1 MAQQT
6 GTGFKLQVY
15 ESSAFQPL
23 THSTSHDWGATVNML
38 DITTKDS
45 AGDKEQMPGLREKSC
60 SAEFQY
66 DAADTYN
73 FDYLFEKAEAGT
85 KLQMRLTDGVTGHK
99 QYTFYAYVSNL
110 QLSAPDNEVQT
121 FTLDIAITG
130 AVTTATIS

>member
-6 GTGFKLQVY
+6 GTGFKLYTY
-15 ESSAFQPL
+15 ESAAYQLLS
-23 THSTSHDWGATVNML
+23 HSTSHDWGATVNML

-66 DAADTYN
+66 DGADTYN
-73 FDYLFEKAEAGT
+73 HAYLFAAAEAGT
-85 KLQMRLTDGVTGHK
+85 KLQLRLTDLVSGHK
-99 QYTFYAYVSNL
+99 NFTFYAYVSNV

-121 FTLDIAITG
+121 FTADFAVTG
-130 AVTTATIS
+130 AVTVATI